1 MGNILELQN
10 IFCRY
15 DKEDVL
21 RGISFS
27 IQEGDFV
34 GIIGPN
40 GCGKTTLFRV
50 ITKILNPSSGTVIYQ
65 DKDIKNIPGKDLA
78 KEIAVGLQVFSSAF
92 SYTVKDFI
100 LMGRFPHKER
110 FELINENDFAICES
124 AMSLT
129 DTLSIR
135 QRNINE
141 LSGGERQRVQIAQ
154 ALAQE
159 PRVFLLDEPTTH
171 MDIHHQVKIL
181 NLIRKLNREQGLTIV
196 VTLHDLNLASE
207 YCPRLIL
214 LNEGKIYKMGTPTEV
229 LTYQNIEEVYNTV
242 VLVKE
247 NPLSGSPY
255 IFLVS

>member
-21 RGISFS
+21 RGVSFS
-27 IQEGDFV
+27 VPEGNFV

-50 ITKILNPSSGTVIYQ
+50 ITKILNPSSGSVLYL
-65 DKDIKNIPGKDLA
+65 DKDIKNIPLEDLA
-78 KEIAVGLQVFSSAF
+78 KKIAVGLQVFSSAF
-92 SYTVKDFI
+92 SYTVEEFI

-110 FELINENDFAICES
+110 FEPVNKNDFIICES

-129 DTLSIR
+129 DTLDIR
-135 QRNINE
+135 KRNINE

-159 PRVFLLDEPTTH
+159 PRILLLDEPTTH
-171 MDIHHQVKIL
+171 LDIYHQVKIL
-181 NLIRKLNREQGLTIV
+181 NLIRKLNREQSLTIV
-196 VTLHDLNLASE
+196 VVLHDLNLASE

-214 LNEGKIYKMGTPTEV
+214 LNEGKIYKMGTPQEV

-247 NPLSGSPY
+247 NPLSGRPY

>member
-65 DKDIKNIPGKDLA
+65 DKDIKNIPAKDLA
-78 KEIAVGLQVFSSAF
+78 KEIAVGLQAFSSAF
-92 SYTVKDFI
+92 SYTVEDFI

-110 FELINENDFAICES
+110 FELMNKNDFAICES
-124 AMSLT
+124 VMSLT

-171 MDIHHQVKIL
+171 LDIHHQVKIL

-214 LNEGKIYKMGTPTEV
+214 LNEGKIYNTGTSQEV